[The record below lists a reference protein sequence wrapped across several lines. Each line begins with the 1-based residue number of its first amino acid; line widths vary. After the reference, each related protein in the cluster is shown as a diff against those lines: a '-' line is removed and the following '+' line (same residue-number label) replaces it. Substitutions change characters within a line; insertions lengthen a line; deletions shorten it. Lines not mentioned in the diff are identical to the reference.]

1 MARPMQVSWT
11 VVSLGLVVCAAGL
24 AGASPPI
31 QGSLEDDGQPREG
44 AVGEREA
51 SAGAFEEITFTL
63 PGDVPLVMVRIPAGT
78 FTMGSP
84 EDEAGRSDNEGP
96 QHQVTLS
103 RDFYLGKYEVTQA
116 QWHAV
121 MGSSVPSGCD
131 TFSVGDEYPVYCVS
145 WIDICGA
152 LESCGEEDGFLKRVN
167 DHLVE
172 TNQSEGDALRL
183 PTEAEWEYAARAGT
197 TTRFSF
203 GDGSECDEP
212 CGACA
217 TYEQYMWWCGNAY
230 YKSSSRGPRPV
241 GQKLANPWGLFDIH
255 GNKWEWVRDV
265 HAGYDS
271 EPQTDPTGPD
281 LSSDIYHV
289 VRGGGWGFWS
299 ASCRSARRGSFGDA
313 GYRYHHIGFRLAASQ

>member
-1 MARPMQVSWT
+1 M
-11 VVSLGLVVCAAGL
+11 SLGFVICAA
-24 AGASPPI
+24 ASASASPPI
-31 QGSLEDDGQPREG
+31 ESSPEEHGQPLEH
-44 AVGEREA
+44 AFGELKA

-63 PGDVPLVMVRIPAGT
+63 SGDVPLVMVRIPAGE

-84 EDEAGRSDNEGP
+84 EDEVGRFDNEGP
-96 QHQVTLS
+96 QHQVTIS
-103 RDFYLGKYEVTQA
+103 QDFYLGTYEVTQA

-121 MGSSVPSGCD
+121 MGTSVPSGCEAY
-131 TFSVGDEYPVYCVS
+131 SVGDEYPVYCVS

-152 LESCGEEDGFLKRVN
+152 LDTCGVEDGFLRRVN
-167 DHLVE
+167 DHLVA
-172 TNQSEGDALRL
+172 TGQSDGDTVRL

-212 CGACA
+212 CAACA
-217 TYEQYMWWCGNAY
+217 AYDQHMWWCGNAY
-230 YKSSSRGPRPV
+230 YNTQSQGPRPV

-255 GNKWEWVRDV
+255 GNVWEWVRDV
-265 HAGYDS
+265 KGGYDS

-281 LSSDIYHV
+281 LSTNVYRV
-289 VRGGGWGFWS
+289 VRGGGWGFWP

-313 GYRYHHIGFRLAASQ
+313 GLRYHHIGFRLAASE